1 MPGVITCGL
10 GEGDGLGLVTL
21 LVGVRLARLAA
32 LFFFGALFGF
42 GLAAGFIFD
51 MSCPSCCGKM
61 LMVSANIKATAL
73 SVRSAMTKLLGPF
86 MLPPTCLAKADSGDH
101 LDDDIN

>member
-21 LVGVRLARLAA
+21 FVGVRLTRVAA
-32 LFFFGALFGF
+32 LFFFGALFGL

-51 MSCPSCCGKM
+51 MS
-61 LMVSANIKATAL
+61 
-73 SVRSAMTKLLGPF
+73 
-86 MLPPTCLAKADSGDH
+86 
-101 LDDDIN
+101 